1 MIFYIHM
8 PLLVMIDRALYPR
21 LLPYD
26 GILLCAAESLIP
38 AALGVLL
45 TFAVRGIKDASG
57 SGAVSR
63 DV

>member
-45 TFAVRGIKDASG
+45 TFTVRGIRGAAG